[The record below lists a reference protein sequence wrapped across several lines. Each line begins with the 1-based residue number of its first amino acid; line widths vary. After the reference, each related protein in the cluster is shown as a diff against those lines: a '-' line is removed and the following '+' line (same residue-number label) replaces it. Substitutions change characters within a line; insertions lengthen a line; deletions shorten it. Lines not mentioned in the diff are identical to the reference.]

1 MKASELI
8 RNNFIENIFRNQ
20 KGVSLIMLVI
30 AIVMML
36 IIVTFAVFNSKN
48 TTPEAKVAASLSS
61 LASIKDACENALGLI
76 ELNPEEY
83 DEYYFFG
90 NNIHHKRNSTGSVLS
105 DSEKQEYAK
114 ECGLG
119 ESYTFNDDT
128 YVIKPAETEEEKRI
142 LKNLEIKNIS
152 DTYIVDLLNKEYYI
166 VGGVEHADGA
176 KAYEYKDILRT
187 YEMLV
192 GK

>member
-1 MKASELI
+1 MEKSKI
-8 RNNFIENIFRNQ
+8 IKNNFTKDIIKNQ

-36 IIVTFAVFNSKN
+36 IIVSFAVFNSQN
-48 TTPEAKVAASLSS
+48 TTPEAKVASSLSS

-83 DEYYFFG
+83 DDYYFFG
-90 NNIHHKRNSTGSVLS
+90 NNIHNKINSAGGLLS

-119 ESYTFNDDT
+119 ETYTFNDET
-128 YVIKPAETEEEKRI
+128 YVIKPAETDEEKRI

-152 DTYIVDLLNKEYYI
+152 ETYIVDLQNKEYYV

-176 KAYEYKDILRT
+176 KAYEYKDILRS